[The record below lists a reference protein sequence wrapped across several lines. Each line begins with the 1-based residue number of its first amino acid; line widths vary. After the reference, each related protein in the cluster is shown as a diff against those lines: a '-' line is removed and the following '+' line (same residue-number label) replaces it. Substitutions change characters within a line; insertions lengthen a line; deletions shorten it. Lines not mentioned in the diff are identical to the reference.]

1 MDTILSLQWG
11 FVLAIAG
18 AAAAVVLAG
27 FGSSIG
33 IGIAGQAS
41 DGLLSEEP
49 EKFGNILIL
58 AVLPGTQG
66 IYGFVAAFIVMLRV
80 GLVGAVAVELTIL
93 KGLQI
98 FLSCLPVAL
107 GGFVS
112 GIYQGKVSAAGI
124 AVVAKQPADSMKAVI
139 MSALVETYAVLG
151 LLISILLLFGIKL

>member
-1 MDTILSLQWG
+1 MVDKWG

-18 AAAAVVLAG
+18 AASAVILAG

-80 GLVGAVAVELTIL
+80 GLVGAVAVELTNIQ
-93 KGLQI
+93 GLQI
-98 FLSCLPVAL
+98 LLASLPVAL

>member
-1 MDTILSLQWG
+1 MEWG

-18 AAAAVVLAG
+18 AAAAVILSG

-80 GLVGAVAVELTIL
+80 GLVGAAAVQLPTL

-98 FLSCLPVAL
+98 LLACLPVAL

-151 LLISILLLFGIKL
+151 LLITILLLFGIRL

>member
-1 MDTILSLQWG
+1 MDWG

-80 GLVGAVAVELTIL
+80 GLVGATAVSLTTL

-98 FLSCLPVAL
+98 LLACLPIAL

>member
-1 MDTILSLQWG
+1 MEWG
-11 FVLAIAG
+11 FVLAILG
-18 AAAAVVLAG
+18 AATAVVLSG

-80 GLVGAVAVELTIL
+80 GLVGGATVALTTIQ
-93 KGLQI
+93 GLQI
-98 FLSCLPVAL
+98 FLASLPVAL
-107 GGFVS
+107 GGLVS
-112 GIYQGKVSAAGI
+112 GVYQGKVSAAGI

-139 MSALVETYAVLG
+139 MAALVETYAVLG

>member
-1 MDTILSLQWG
+1 MDWG

-18 AAAAVVLAG
+18 AACAVILAG

-80 GLVGAVAVELTIL
+80 GLVGGAAVNLTTL

-98 FLSCLPVAL
+98 LLASLPVAL

>member
-1 MDTILSLQWG
+1 MDWG

-18 AAAAVVLAG
+18 AACAVVLAG

-80 GLVGAVAVELTIL
+80 GLVGGAAVELTTL

-98 FLSCLPVAL
+98 LLASLPVAL

-151 LLISILLLFGIKL
+151 LLITILLLFGIKL